1 MSTSLAEQLRRLKAP
16 QTSLLVDSKKR
27 ASILFDPKEAA
38 LKDRETIFDIGYSGL
53 TELIALNPSFAQF
66 ESTLF
71 DKNARE
77 MQRAVESREVNE
89 HLNETIK
96 KFLVHLSPY
105 LLLQSSHKCLEWL
118 IRRFNI
124 NEYNRDELMMLIFPY
139 HETKI
144 FVKCIQT
151 IRLSDPN
158 DKWHW
163 LHKIQSPGV
172 PLSKQALLNRAA
184 SASDTYFLDFVCK
197 SIVYAA
203 SELRSKP
210 NTLQVFYA
218 FYCTTVIGALE
229 LAEINEAQITA
240 IYKAVR
246 KGLKSESVD
255 FCAASLMIIGQLV
268 SKTQLSKQWLE
279 SIVQRLLKVPH
290 AKLQNDVVILLVLIY
305 RNQPEVQDGIPKEC
319 SDELMHNKWIA
330 GVLVQIYAEGI
341 NVLPFFVPFLTH
353 CLRRV
358 QTTPELRGYC
368 KSLCNKL
375 LSECFFKN
383 EDAAAVV
390 R

>member
-27 ASILFDPKEAA
+27 ASILFDQKEAA

-53 TELIALNPSFAQF
+53 TELIALNPSFVQF

-118 IRRFNI
+118 IRRFNV

-151 IRLSDPN
+151 MRLNDPN
-158 DKWHW
+158 DKWNW

-172 PLSKQALLNRAA
+172 PLSKQAVLNRAA
-184 SASDTYFLDFVCK
+184 STSDTYFLDFVCR

-203 SELRSKP
+203 KELQAKP

-229 LAEINEAQITA
+229 LADISEGQITI
-240 IYKAVR
+240 IYSAVS
-246 KGLKSESVD
+246 KGLKSNSVD
-255 FCAASLMIIGQLV
+255 FCAASMMIIGQLV
-268 SKTQLSKQWLE
+268 SKTKLSKNWLE
-279 SIVQRLLKVPH
+279 SIVRKLLNIPH
-290 AKLQNDVVILLVLIY
+290 PKLHNDVVILLVLIY
-305 RNQPEVQDGIPKEC
+305 RNQPEIEEDVPRKC

-330 GVLVQIYAEGI
+330 AVLAQIYAEGVNI
-341 NVLPFFVPFLTH
+341 LPFFVPLLGH

-358 QTTPELRGYC
+358 QTDPKRRKFG
-368 KSLCNKL
+368 KDLCTKL
-375 LSECFFKN
+375 LSECFFKS

>member
-53 TELIALNPSFAQF
+53 KELIVLNSSFVQF

-124 NEYNRDELMMLIFPY
+124 NEYNRDEIMMLIFPY

-151 IRLSDPN
+151 MVLSDPN
-158 DKWHW
+158 DKWNW
-163 LHKIQSPGV
+163 LHKIQAPGV
-172 PLSKQALLNRAA
+172 PLSKQAVLNRAA
-184 SASDTYFLDFVCK
+184 STSDTYFLDFVCK
-197 SIVYAA
+197 SIAYAA
-203 SELRSKP
+203 NVLQTKP
-210 NTLQVFYA
+210 NTLQVLYA

-229 LAEINEAQITA
+229 LADINEAQITI
-240 IYKAVR
+240 IYNAVR
-246 KGLKSESVD
+246 KGLRANSVD
-255 FCAASLMIIGQLV
+255 FCAASMMIIGQLV
-268 SKTQLSKQWLE
+268 SKTKLSKKWLE
-279 SIVQRLLKVPH
+279 SIVG
-290 AKLQNDVVILLVLIY
+290 KLFRIQHPKLHSDVVILLVLIY
-305 RNQPEVQDGIPKEC
+305 RNQPEIQDDIPRKC
-319 SDELMHNKWIA
+319 SDELIHNKWIA
-330 GVLVQIYAEGI
+330 AVLAQIYAEGVNI
-341 NVLPFFVPFLTH
+341 LPFFVPLVGH

-358 QTTPELRGYC
+358 QTNAVSRKHAKELC
-368 KSLCNKL
+368 TKL
-375 LSECFFKN
+375 LSECFFKS
-383 EDAAAVV
+383 EDAPSVV